1 MAPTGLFQGLADMVA
16 LPPQAAQLFLL
27 GLAPVC
33 LWVALSDLRA
43 KIIPNRA
50 VVATFALF
58 VVLGPWVLPWGS
70 FGWQLLAMP
79 IFLIL
84 GILANAMG
92 LFGAGDAKFIAAAAP
107 FVWAADA
114 RLVGLIF
121 MANLLAAYLAHR
133 MAKLTALRA
142 LAPDWAS
149 WDAGAKFP
157 MGLPLATSLMIYLAI
172 ASL

>member
-1 MAPTGLFQGLADMVA
+1 
-16 LPPQAAQLFLL
+16 
-27 GLAPVC
+27 
-33 LWVALSDLRA
+33 
-43 KIIPNRA
+43 
-50 VVATFALF
+50 
-58 VVLGPWVLPWGS
+58 PWVLPWGS

-133 MAKLTALRA
+133 MAKHTALRA

-149 WDAGAKFP
+149 WDAGAKSP

>member
-1 MAPTGLFQGLADMVA
+1 MPRHEQDISKGRPSRLGAPFLPQSA
-16 LPPQAAQLFLL
+16 LPGPNQTAGQKGAA
-27 GLAPVC
+27 
-33 LWVALSDLRA
+33 W
-43 KIIPNRA
+43 
-50 VVATFALF
+50 
-58 VVLGPWVLPWGS
+58 
-70 FGWQLLAMP
+70 P

-133 MAKLTALRA
+133 MAKHTALRA

>member
-1 MAPTGLFQGLADMVA
+1 MAPTGLFQGLADMAA
-16 LPPQAAQLFLL
+16 LPPQAARLFLL

-43 KIIPNRA
+43 MIIPNRA

-92 LFGAGDAKFIAAAAP
+92 IFGAGDAKFIAAAAP

-114 RLVGLIF
+114 RLVALIF
-121 MANLLAAYLAHR
+121 MANLLAAYLADR
-133 MAKLTALRA
+133 MAKHTALRA

-157 MGLPLATSLMIYLAI
+157 MGLPLATSLMIYLAS

>member
-1 MAPTGLFQGLADMVA
+1 
-16 LPPQAAQLFLL
+16 
-27 GLAPVC
+27 
-33 LWVALSDLRA
+33 
-43 KIIPNRA
+43 
-50 VVATFALF
+50 
-58 VVLGPWVLPWGS
+58 VLPWGS

-133 MAKLTALRA
+133 MAKHTALRA

>member
-1 MAPTGLFQGLADMVA
+1 MAPTGLFQGLADMAA
-16 LPPQAAQLFLL
+16 LPPQAARLFLL

-33 LWVALSDLRA
+33 LWVALSDLRPM
-43 KIIPNRA
+43 IIPNRA

-107 FVWAADA
+107 FVVIMA
-114 RLVGLIF
+114 LVTMALI
-121 MANLLAAYLAHR
+121 LVPWLT
-133 MAKLTALRA
+133 TAL
-142 LAPDWAS
+142 
-149 WDAGAKFP
+149 
-157 MGLPLATSLMIYLAI
+157 I
-172 ASL
+172 

>member
-1 MAPTGLFQGLADMVA
+1 MQSSQA
-16 LPPQAAQLFLL
+16 PQAQPP
-27 GLAPVC
+27 APGFQT
-33 LWVALSDLRA
+33 
-43 KIIPNRA
+43 KPNRA

-133 MAKLTALRA
+133 MAKHTALRA

>member
-1 MAPTGLFQGLADMVA
+1 MQS
-16 LPPQAAQLFLL
+16 PQAQPP
-27 GLAPVC
+27 APGFQT
-33 LWVALSDLRA
+33 
-43 KIIPNRA
+43 KPNRA

-114 RLVGLIF
+114 RLVALIF

-133 MAKLTALRA
+133 MAKHTALRA

>member
-1 MAPTGLFQGLADMVA
+1 MAVFGLGQGLADMA
-16 LPPQAAQLFLL
+16 MLPPQAARLFLL
-27 GLAPVC
+27 ALAPVC

-43 KIIPNRA
+43 MIIPNRA

-58 VVLGPWVLPWGS
+58 VLLGPWVLPWGQ

-79 IFLIL
+79 VFLAL
-84 GILANAMG
+84 GMLANAMG

-107 FVWAADA
+107 FVWATDA
-114 RLVGLIF
+114 RLMGMIF

-133 MAKLTALRA
+133 LAKHSPLRA
-142 LAPDWAS
+142 LAPEWAS

-157 MGLPLATSLMIYLAI
+157 MGRPWASSLMIYLAI

>member
-1 MAPTGLFQGLADMVA
+1 M
-16 LPPQAAQLFLL
+16 
-27 GLAPVC
+27 
-33 LWVALSDLRA
+33 
-43 KIIPNRA
+43 
-50 VVATFALF
+50 ATFALF

-84 GILANAMG
+84 GILVNAMG

-114 RLVGLIF
+114 RLVGLVF

-133 MAKLTALRA
+133 MAKHTALRA